1 MKSCMNDILS
11 KLVIIVL
18 MPKLSLSVTKYVQK
32 FPRNCTLNK
41 KNYSNL
47 EEKWAKSQT
56 KAQKLKLKR

>member
-41 KNYSNL
+41 KNSNL